1 MMHINISVSA
11 IVPNDL
17 DQQELHINIV
27 ISKIISNI
35 IRNITIIIIISTI
48 VLNGSD
54 QQEKV
59 WALKKYTKNKQL
71 YNSIYFKI

>member
-11 IVPNDL
+11 ILPNDL

-71 YNSIYFKI
+71 HNSIYFKI